1 MDRKKLYPWYFTS
14 GALVIFFLL
23 CFLPGIIGIFYSF
36 TDWNNFSSEVNFV
49 GLKNYIEVFRGKPE
63 YRTYIWNTVT
73 FTVVTTALKTIVGLG
88 LALLLTQKIIKFKN
102 LHRMIIFS
110 PQVMSYLVVGLVFK
124 SMLHP
129 TTGFLNNFLRTMGLD
144 ILTKNWLTDLKVVF
158 PTVMAV
164 DTWKG
169 MGYIMVVIIAGIMSI
184 APEYYEAASIDG
196 ATFWQKFKSITL
208 PLLKP
213 IIVNVTVLNVTYG
226 FRVFDMIYSLTNGG
240 PGNATGVINTAV
252 YKEFQK
258 EIMQWVQPCLVF
270 YSLYY
275 YYCYIIFLNPWKI
288 RRLKLNEEF
297 KENYKVNSSKY
308 CNNIYKFNNIN
319 TISGFIS

>member
-144 ILTKNWLTDLKVVF
+144 ILTKNWLTDLKGVF

-252 YKEFQK
+252 YKEFSK
-258 EIMQWVQPCLVF
+258 GNYAMGTTLSSILF
-270 YSLYY
+270 FILLLLLYY
-275 YYCYIIFLNPWKI
+275 I
-288 RRLKLNEEF
+288 LKSMEN
-297 KENYKVNSSKY
+297 KEAEA
-308 CNNIYKFNNIN
+308 
-319 TISGFIS
+319 

>member
-23 CFLPGIIGIFYSF
+23 CFLPGIIGIMYSF
-36 TDWNNFSSEVNFV
+36 TDWNNFSSEINFV
-49 GLKNYIEVFRGKPE
+49 GLKNYIEVFKGKPE
-63 YRTYIWNTVT
+63 YRMYIWNTVT
-73 FTVVTTALKTIVGLG
+73 FTVVTTILKTVIGLG

-124 SMLHP
+124 SILHP
-129 TTGFLNNFLRTMGLD
+129 TTGFLNNFLNTIGLEVF
-144 ILTKNWLTDLKVVF
+144 TKNWLTDLKVVF
-158 PTVMAV
+158 PTIMAV

-169 MGYIMVVIIAGIMSI
+169 MGYIMVVMIAGLMSI

-196 ATFWQKFKSITL
+196 ATSWQRLKNITL

-213 IIVNVTVLNVTYG
+213 VVINATVLNVTYG

-252 YKEFQK
+252 YKEFSK
-258 EIMQWVQPCLVF
+258 GNYAMGTTLSSILF
-270 YSLYY
+270 FILLLLLYY
-275 YYCYIIFLNPWKI
+275 I
-288 RRLKLNEEF
+288 LKSMEN
-297 KENYKVNSSKY
+297 KEVEA
-308 CNNIYKFNNIN
+308 
-319 TISGFIS
+319 

>member
-1 MDRKKLYPWYFTS
+1 M
-14 GALVIFFLL
+14 
-23 CFLPGIIGIFYSF
+23 
-36 TDWNNFSSEVNFV
+36 NFV

-63 YRTYIWNTVT
+63 YRTYIWNTVI

-196 ATFWQKFKSITL
+196 ATFWQRFKSITL

-252 YKEFQK
+252 YKEFSK
-258 EIMQWVQPCLVF
+258 GNYAMGTTLSSILF
-270 YSLYY
+270 FILLLLLYY
-275 YYCYIIFLNPWKI
+275 I
-288 RRLKLNEEF
+288 LKSMEN
-297 KENYKVNSSKY
+297 KEVEA
-308 CNNIYKFNNIN
+308 
-319 TISGFIS
+319 

>member
-1 MDRKKLYPWYFTS
+1 
-14 GALVIFFLL
+14 
-23 CFLPGIIGIFYSF
+23 
-36 TDWNNFSSEVNFV
+36 
-49 GLKNYIEVFRGKPE
+49 
-63 YRTYIWNTVT
+63 
-73 FTVVTTALKTIVGLG
+73 
-88 LALLLTQKIIKFKN
+88 
-102 LHRMIIFS
+102 
-110 PQVMSYLVVGLVFK
+110 
-124 SMLHP
+124 MLHP

-196 ATFWQKFKSITL
+196 ATFWQRFKSITL

-252 YKEFQK
+252 YKEFSK
-258 EIMQWVQPCLVF
+258 GNYAMGTTLSSILF
-270 YSLYY
+270 FILLLLLYY
-275 YYCYIIFLNPWKI
+275 I
-288 RRLKLNEEF
+288 LKSMEN
-297 KENYKVNSSKY
+297 KEVEA
-308 CNNIYKFNNIN
+308 
-319 TISGFIS
+319 